1 MEFYEKID
9 DIGRVCTV
17 TTDPNQMKAKLIIK
31 GDSALDSLENNYVF
45 ENKEDYERFLELEVI
60 RQGYK
65 KGAV

>member
-9 DIGRVCTV
+9 DIGRVCKV
-17 TTDPNQMKAKLIIK
+17 TTDPNQMKAKLVIK

-45 ENKEDYERFLELEVI
+45 EKKEDYERFLELEVI

>member
-17 TTDPNQMKAKLIIK
+17 TTDPNQKKAKLVIK

-45 ENKEDYERFLELEVI
+45 EKKEDYERFLELEVI